1 MSWYRETANVIWL
14 KLKGINVPNTYD
26 EQECKRIVD
35 RYWHKAM
42 ESEQ

>member
-1 MSWYRETANVIWL
+1 MTFYREIANVIWL
-14 KLKGINVPNTYD
+14 KLKGLKVPESYD
-26 EQECKRIVD
+26 DAECKRIVD

>member
-1 MSWYRETANVIWL
+1 MNFYREVANVIWF
-14 KLKGINVPNTYD
+14 KLKGVKVPESYD
-26 EQECKRIVD
+26 DDECKRIVD